1 MNKLRNLKLKYKLC
15 ILNERGDIMK
25 SMKGRIISACLAI
38 SIICILAI
46 SLIGYESSKK
56 NVTEQTL
63 AKIKYQADIYSESFD
78 GWLNLQ
84 GKIVDELADDFSNMV
99 KYEEK
104 ELQPLLERKCKSNDS
119 FNSIYFGLEDKM
131 FIDNFSEKSSEGYDP
146 TSRDWY
152 KKAISEN
159 KLVFTSPYIDSLSGN
174 MVLTISKPIKKDG
187 SIVGVAAGDI
197 FIVNLIEMAK
207 QAKAGDNSYAFFID
221 NDKNYIVHPDKQFQP
236 SDSGSANFDKVLNG
250 RFSAIS
256 KDLDSENSTNIVEDY
271 DSIDKYFIT
280 SKVKS
285 TNWTFGFVVPESYVM
300 KPANDLLTKFVVAS
314 VIGIIIMAVLLFVII
329 SITFRPF
336 KVIVQ
341 DLEQFA
347 EGDFSN
353 ERLKKMNKRNDE
365 IGQINNSLHK
375 VQKQLTGMIEGI
387 LNNAQNISASS
398 EELAATVEELAAK
411 TENINSDVNVIA
423 GGMQES
429 SAATEEIS
437 ASVEEVDSSI
447 NELSAKALE
456 GSNNSNEFKGRATE
470 VKNNS
475 KVAIEESKN
484 IYFEKQRN
492 MEKAIE
498 QGKVVGGIKIM
509 ADTIAA
515 IAQQINLLSLN
526 AAIEAARAGEE
537 GRGFAV
543 VAEEVKKL
551 AEQSREAVTNI
562 QDTIG
567 DVQLAF
573 KMSSDTGSDI
583 LEFINTQVKSQF
595 DAYGGM
601 GNQYYDDA
609 DFVTKMSEEI
619 AAMSEQ
625 LTATVGQVSDAVQ
638 DMAKNSQQA
647 SEKVEDIK
655 EHMDETT
662 QAIGQ
667 VAETAQAQAG
677 LAQDLNN
684 MIQKFKI

>member
-1 MNKLRNLKLKYKLC
+1 
-15 ILNERGDIMK
+15 MK
-25 SMKGRIISACLAI
+25 SIKGRIISACLAI

-46 SLIGYESSKK
+46 SLIGYTSSKK
-56 NVTEQTL
+56 NVTEQTVS
-63 AKIKYQADIYSESFD
+63 KIKYRADTYATSFD
-78 GWLNLQ
+78 GWLNTH
-84 GKIVDELADDFSNMV
+84 GKIVDELANDLSDNIT
-99 KYEEK
+99 YEK
-104 ELQPLLERKCKSNDS
+104 KDLQPVLDKKAKNNDA
-119 FNSIYFGLEDKM
+119 FIKVYMGLEDKI
-131 FIDNFSEKSSEGYDP
+131 FIDNSWEQKLEGYDP
-146 TSRDWY
+146 TSRNWY
-152 KKAISEN
+152 KKAVSDD
-159 KLVFTSPYIDSLSGN
+159 KLIFTSPYIAAISGK
-174 MVLTISKPIKKDG
+174 MVMTVSKAVKQNG
-187 SIVGVAAGDI
+187 NIVGVVGADI
-197 FIVNLIEMAK
+197 SLDNLTEIAK
-207 QAKAGDNSYAFFID
+207 QAKVGDDSYAFFID
-221 NDKNYIVHPDKQFQP
+221 NDKNYIVHPDKQFQ
-236 SDSGSANFDKVLNG
+236 SSNSGSVNFDKVLNG
-250 RFSAIS
+250 RFSSIS
-256 KDLDSENSTNIVEDY
+256 KDLDKENSANIVKDY
-271 DSIDKYFIT
+271 DNIAKYFIT

-285 TNWTFGFVVPESYVM
+285 ANWTFGFAVPESYVM
-300 KPANDLLTKFVVAS
+300 KPANELLTKFSVA
-314 VIGIIIMAVLLFVII
+314 IIIGTIIMGTLLFIII

-336 KVIVQ
+336 KVIVG

-353 ERLKKMNKRNDE
+353 ERLKTISKRNDE
-365 IGQINNSLHK
+365 IGKINNSLHK

-387 LNNAQNISASS
+387 LDNAQNISASS

-447 NELSAKALE
+447 NDLSAKALQ
-456 GSNNSNEFKGRATE
+456 GSNNSSDFKERAIE
-470 VKNNS
+470 VKDNS
-475 KVAIEESKN
+475 KAAIKESREL
-484 IYFEKQRN
+484 YSEKQRN

-498 QGKVVGGIKIM
+498 QGKVVDSIKIM
-509 ADTIAA
+509 ADTIAN

-551 AEQSREAVTNI
+551 AEQSRESVTNI

-583 LEFINTQVKSQF
+583 LNFINTQVQSQF
-595 DAYGGM
+595 DAYGKM

-609 DFVTKMSEEI
+609 DFVTKMSDEI
-619 AAMSEQ
+619 AAMSEE

-638 DMAKNSQQA
+638 DMARNSQLA
-647 SEKVEDIK
+647 SEKVENIK
-655 EHMDETT
+655 EHMEETT
-662 QAIGQ
+662 LAIAQ
-667 VAETAQAQAG
+667 VAETAQVQAG